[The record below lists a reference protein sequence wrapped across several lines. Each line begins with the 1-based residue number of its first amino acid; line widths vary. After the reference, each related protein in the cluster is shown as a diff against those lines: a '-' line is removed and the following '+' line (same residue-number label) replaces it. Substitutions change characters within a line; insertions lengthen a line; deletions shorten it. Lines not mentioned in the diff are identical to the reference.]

1 MQLKMLFSQ
10 INIGKLTLKN
20 RIVMPSMGT
29 LYTSDSTMTPRM
41 SEFYLTRAK
50 GGAGL
55 IIVGPV
61 GVDKVGG
68 GPLLLGLDEDRFIA
82 PMKGFMN
89 KIHGETDAKAAPQL
103 FHAGRYAFSIMTGEQ
118 PVAPSAIPSKLTHEM
133 PRELSVAEI
142 KNIINKYKEAAI
154 RAREADFD
162 AIEILAC
169 TGYLITEFLSLIT
182 NKRED
187 EYGGSW
193 ENRIRFP
200 LEIIKSIKQGVGED
214 FPLIVRVAG
223 NDFMKGGLNNTDAK
237 RFCEDLEGAGVHAI
251 NVTGGWHET
260 NVPQITYDVP
270 DGGFAYLAKG
280 IKEGVNIPVFASN
293 LLGDPIKA
301 ERILR
306 HDMADLVCMGRPL
319 LADPELPIKA
329 QNNRLAEITPCISC
343 NQACFD
349 NIFMGHPVCCM
360 VNPRVGLEMEYNE
373 KPAENPKNIL
383 IIGGGPAGLKAAIT
397 AAKRGHK
404 VKLYEAGQELGG
416 QVRLGAKKLGKNNFS
431 RLINIYAEQA
441 RQAGVKFI
449 LNLKADADTILQ
461 ESPDTVIIATGGK
474 PAPINVKGSD
484 LPHVVSAWDVL
495 DEKVV
500 IKGRDV
506 VVIGGSATGCETA
519 ELIASYGTITPDV
532 TDFLMHYRAE
542 TPEAIREFMF
552 KGTKKVTI
560 IEMLDKIALN
570 VGKTSRWALIRN
582 LKSYGVKQLTNT
594 RLTEIRK
601 DKIVVMKNEEELII
615 PADTVVI
622 AAGVLPVND
631 LYEQLKGKIDQLHI
645 IGDAIQPR
653 RMVEAIREGYE
664 LGLKI

>member
-1 MQLKMLFSQ
+1 MKLKMLFSP
-10 INIGKLTLKN
+10 ITIGKLTLKN

-29 LYTSDSTMTPRM
+29 LYTSDSTMTKRM
-41 SEFYLTRAK
+41 SEFYLTRAR

-61 GVDKVGG
+61 GIDKVGG

-82 PMKGFMN
+82 PMKDFMH
-89 KIHGETDAKAAPQL
+89 KIHGETDAKAGPQL
-103 FHAGRYAFSIMTGEQ
+103 FHAGRYAFSIMTGKQ

-133 PRELSVAEI
+133 PRELSVVEI
-142 KNIINKYKEAAI
+142 KKIINKYKEAAI

-169 TGYLITEFLSLIT
+169 TGYLITQFLSLVT

-193 ENRIRFP
+193 ENRIRFSM
-200 LEIIKSIKQGVGED
+200 EIIRSIKQGVGED

-223 NDFMKGGLNNTDAK
+223 NDFMKGGFNNMDAK
-237 RFCEDLEGAGVHAI
+237 RFCSDLAGAGAHAI

-280 IKEGVNIPVFASN
+280 IKEAVNIPVFASN
-293 LLGDPIKA
+293 LLGNPQKA
-301 ERILR
+301 EDILR
-306 HDMADLVCMGRPL
+306 QDMADMVCMGRPL
-319 LADPELPIKA
+319 LADPKLPIKA
-329 QNNRLAEITPCISC
+329 QNNRLKEITPCISC

-373 KPAENPKNIL
+373 EPAKNQKNIL
-383 IIGGGPAGLKAAIT
+383 IVGGGPAGLKAAIT

-404 VKLYEAGQELGG
+404 VKLYEIEQELGG
-416 QVRLGAKKLGKNNFS
+416 QIRLGAKKLGKNNFKH
-431 RLINIYAEQA
+431 LVDVYAEQA
-441 RQAGVKFI
+441 KQSGVKFI
-449 LNLKADADTILQ
+449 LNFKADCDTILQ
-461 ESPDTVIIATGGK
+461 ELPDAVIIATGGK

-484 LPHVVSAWDVL
+484 LSHVVSAWDVL
-495 DEKVV
+495 QDKII
-500 IKGRDV
+500 IKGKNV

-519 ELIASYGTITPDV
+519 ELIASYGTITPDI
-532 TDFLMHYRAE
+532 TNFLMHYNAE

-560 IEMLDKIALN
+560 IEMLDKIAVN

-582 LKSYGVKQLTNT
+582 LRSYGVKQLINT
-594 RLTEIRK
+594 RLTEIRENE
-601 DKIVVMKNEEELII
+601 IVVMKNGEELIL
-615 PADTVVI
+615 PADTVVV